1 MDLFV
6 GREEETEIDIGV
18 ELDHVLRRVKRL
30 QKERTELLRS
40 VEKLKDDVER
50 EAKKLEREVSALKE
64 HAMVFRETL
73 RKMCTRR
80 GEATLREV
88 ARAHILRFEGT

>member
-6 GREEETEIDIGV
+6 GREEETEIDIGA
-18 ELDHVLRRVKRL
+18 ELDMRARMKKL

-40 VEKLKDDVER
+40 VEELKDDAER

-88 ARAHILRFEGT
+88 ARAHIRRFEGT